1 MNNIFTKDEE
11 VKFSDDI
18 ELVSITD
25 TSGVI
30 KYANPE
36 FCVVSRFSL
45 DELVG
50 KNHNLVRHPDMPK
63 IAFYDMWSKLKSE
76 QPWRGIVKNRCKD
89 GRYYWV
95 DAFVTPVYESG
106 NLVGYQSVRRSI
118 DVKLKDRAE
127 SFYSKIKSSN
137 KSYELL
143 DKYKHFAFLCL
154 AFISFMLMN
163 LHLSFFFLFLILAF
177 FLYFEELF
185 SIPKELKSMR
195 IHYDSIS
202 RKVFFGNSLVSIIR
216 FNDALNKGKSNTI
229 LGRTSDRSK
238 KLLKDAGELESL
250 SKASK
255 FSAKKQSEV
264 IQNLLDALHEMSEAT
279 NDVAK
284 NNSNTSLKVS
294 EIHLKCKEASSSIND
309 TLKSVSE
316 LSTEAKKSYEN
327 TSNLVEKLDLINNI
341 TAEIQ
346 GIADQTNLLALN
358 AAIEAARAGEHGRG
372 FSVVADEVRS
382 LSKRTHSATSQIQ
395 DSMSTIQSTLS
406 EWVSSIKLSEST
418 ANSCLTQTTMAV
430 EILNVI
436 FDDVSFI
443 SDFTTHTSSAA
454 EEQSAMYK
462 EIEHNIL
469 NVSEEASSNLEQA
482 NTLSDVS
489 MNIVRQSESLASLSL
504 SFGSSTTSY

>member
-1 MNNIFTKDEE
+1 
-11 VKFSDDI
+11 
-18 ELVSITD
+18 
-25 TSGVI
+25 
-30 KYANPE
+30 
-36 FCVVSRFSL
+36 
-45 DELVG
+45 
-50 KNHNLVRHPDMPK
+50 
-63 IAFYDMWSKLKSE
+63 
-76 QPWRGIVKNRCKD
+76 
-89 GRYYWV
+89 
-95 DAFVTPVYESG
+95 
-106 NLVGYQSVRRSI
+106 
-118 DVKLKDRAE
+118 
-127 SFYSKIKSSN
+127 
-137 KSYELL
+137 
-143 DKYKHFAFLCL
+143 
-154 AFISFMLMN
+154 
-163 LHLSFFFLFLILAF
+163 
-177 FLYFEELF
+177 
-185 SIPKELKSMR
+185 
-195 IHYDSIS
+195 
-202 RKVFFGNSLVSIIR
+202 
-216 FNDALNKGKSNTI
+216 
-229 LGRTSDRSK
+229 
-238 KLLKDAGELESL
+238 
-250 SKASK
+250 
-255 FSAKKQSEV
+255 
-264 IQNLLDALHEMSEAT
+264 MSEAT

-469 NVSEEASSNLEQA
+469 NVSKEASSNLEQA